1 MKANK
6 NLAETTADYPVA
18 SRLDLPQLMDR
29 GGRHVVRRIVAGFMK
44 LAFRVRI
51 EGLDHLPSGGP
62 AIIIANHSSYFDIP
76 LIHVFVKPWIYFVAK
91 LELFKPGF
99 PRRFLAW
106 WGAIPLNREHVSLQ
120 AARDILGLLRQGR
133 ILCIFPEG
141 TRLKPDSDRRMYPP
155 KTGVYHFARK
165 TGARIVPMGIAA
177 DFRFRQPVRLTI
189 GPSFTLKD
197 LQQENPAF
205 KDEEAASIEMMRRVY
220 ALAGISAYPLTKA
233 DYEAERQR
241 AQAQKGLNP

>member
-6 NLAETTADYPVA
+6 TIAEITEDYPVS
-18 SRLDLPQLMDR
+18 SRLDLPQNMDQ
-29 GGRHVVRRIVAGFMK
+29 GGRFWVRRIVAVFMK
-44 LAFRVRI
+44 SAFKVRI
-51 EGLDHLPSGGP
+51 EGLDQLPSTGP

-141 TRLKPDSDRRMYPP
+141 TRLRTDIDRRLYPP

-165 TGARIVPMGIAA
+165 TGASIIPMGISA
-177 DFRFRQPVRLTI
+177 DFRFRHQVKLTI

-197 LQQENPAF
+197 LTREDARFQN
-205 KDEEAASIEMMRRVY
+205 EETASIEMMRRVY
-220 ALAGISAYPLTKA
+220 ALAGVNEYPLTTA
-233 DYEAERQR
+233 DYEAERER
-241 AQAQKGLNP
+241 NQARKGRNP